1 MKEKFKLLISLFRKE
16 EFLLWIVGFV
26 FVLLYKNLC
35 ASWIAASFYIIAL
48 VMYVWFSFGKENPLL
63 PHADDTYYQF
73 LVPRISC
80 VVISLLMAGNFM
92 AMFLIPGY
100 KPICRIC
107 YVLLALTV
115 WLIILNFFIRKILS
129 ISYNYKRRDA
139 VLFCRIFA
147 VIIFCVMAKT
157 AYRFVYGVHHD
168 DFGHTHE
175 LIIDGNDSKETFF
188 DNSIDKYLVV
198 KKTGEKI
205 LSVDTISSFGN
216 PSAVDF
222 SFALQ

>member
-1 MKEKFKLLISLFRKE
+1 
-16 EFLLWIVGFV
+16 
-26 FVLLYKNLC
+26 
-35 ASWIAASFYIIAL
+35 
-48 VMYVWFSFGKENPLL
+48 
-63 PHADDTYYQF
+63 
-73 LVPRISC
+73 
-80 VVISLLMAGNFM
+80 MAGNFM

-139 VLFCRIFA
+139 VLFCRIFSF
-147 VIIFCVMAKT
+147 IIFFVMSKT
-157 AYRFVYGVHHD
+157 SYGFVYGFFYGVHHD
-168 DFGHTHE
+168 EFRHTHE

-198 KKTGEKI
+198 KKTGEQI

>member
-1 MKEKFKLLISLFRKE
+1 
-16 EFLLWIVGFV
+16 
-26 FVLLYKNLC
+26 
-35 ASWIAASFYIIAL
+35 
-48 VMYVWFSFGKENPLL
+48 
-63 PHADDTYYQF
+63 
-73 LVPRISC
+73 
-80 VVISLLMAGNFM
+80 
-92 AMFLIPGY
+92 
-100 KPICRIC
+100 
-107 YVLLALTV
+107 
-115 WLIILNFFIRKILS
+115 
-129 ISYNYKRRDA
+129 
-139 VLFCRIFA
+139 
-147 VIIFCVMAKT
+147 MAKT

-168 DFGHTHE
+168 DFGRTHE